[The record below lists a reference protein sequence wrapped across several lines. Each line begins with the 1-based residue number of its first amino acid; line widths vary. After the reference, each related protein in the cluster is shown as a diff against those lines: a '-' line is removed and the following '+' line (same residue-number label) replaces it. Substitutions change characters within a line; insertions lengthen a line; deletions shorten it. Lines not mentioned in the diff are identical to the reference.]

1 MQKYATLTL
10 MQACWAFFDEVRGRV
25 SAEMKKGPRGGGR
38 DRDHIVRHTFAAE
51 QDWATKVGVR
61 TPDGTIQSDEGLKTH
76 RHAYCQAIR
85 DYHSQGKLAGKVAKW
100 PLRFLIR
107 HTAFHTLD
115 HAWEM
120 EDKDLTAKVA

>member
-1 MQKYATLTL
+1 LERELML
-10 MQACWAFFDEVRGRV
+10 MQACWAFFDDACRRV
-25 SAEMKKGPRGGGR
+25 SAEMQKGPRGGGR

-51 QDWATKVGVR
+51 LDWAKKLGLRMPLDTLL
-61 TPDGTIQSDEGLKTH
+61 TIEGLDTH
-76 RHAYCQAIR
+76 RDAYCQAIR
-85 DYHSQGKLAGKVAKW
+85 DYHSQGKLAGKMAKW

-120 EDKDLTAKVA
+120 EDKDLTAKEA